1 MDAFGACSRGVGV
14 TVALW
19 LRRLRVEAT
28 VRHIRHASSHWPWGS
43 VMYQPSQHMF
53 ARMSNP

>member
-1 MDAFGACSRGVGV
+1 M